1 MGLVIHIDG
10 GSRGNPGPAGA
21 GVVIQTDAGLL
32 VHEGAYYLGTQTNN
46 AAEYYA
52 VIRALERLSKMPPD
66 SVAFRSDSELLVRQV
81 TGQYQVKSP
90 ALARLFGQVQRLL
103 LRVGAWQFRH
113 IPRAENSRADELAN
127 IAMDEKKDVVI
138 FDVDA
143 SSDAPPEKRDAP
155 RSAPGDGTSAATPT
169 DASADDAPAGRAGS
183 PTRGKPRPDAGPAS
197 SDQPIS
203 EAGHAKSDAGSAK
216 SAGQAKLDA
225 FASPPGNCPRVR
237 VSSAKAPGTACPA
250 RGLGANSLSIGVEMP
265 AGVCVHAAQ
274 AIIPT
279 LIGVQNTDPSEIAAV
294 PTLTVRCGRPGCGAT
309 FHVGPEPSSNG
320 VHA

>member
-21 GVVIQTDAGLL
+21 GVVIQSDAGLL
-32 VHEGAYYLGTQTNN
+32 VHEGAYFLGTQTNN

-52 VIRALERLSKMPPD
+52 VIRALERLSKMPPEG
-66 SVAFRSDSELLVRQV
+66 VAFRSDSELLVRQI

-90 ALARLFGQVQRLL
+90 SLARLFGQVQRLL
-103 LRVGAWQFRH
+103 LRVGTWQFRH
-113 IPRAENSRADELAN
+113 IPRAENRRADELAN
-127 IAMDEKKDVVI
+127 MAMDVKKDVIV
-138 FDVDA
+138 FDAEGMDPAAQQSRAVLSEPAVESKPSA
-143 SSDAPPEKRDAP
+143 SPPP
-155 RSAPGDGTSAATPT
+155 RSAGPSAKPV
-169 DASADDAPAGRAGS
+169 AGS
-183 PTRGKPRPDAGPAS
+183 
-197 SDQPIS
+197 
-203 EAGHAKSDAGSAK
+203 SAM
-216 SAGQAKLDA
+216 
-225 FASPPGNCPRVR
+225 CPRVR
-237 VSSAKAPGTACPA
+237 VAAAKAPAPDGCPA
-250 RGLGANSLSIGVEMP
+250 RGLGTNSLSIGAEMP

-279 LIGVQNTDPSEIAAV
+279 LIGVQNTDPSEFAAV